1 MSLSNNSIKLIDWII
16 GLSFLLTSNEILLLE
31 NKWAKPNL
39 LWSKSTFSNYSLFK
53 NCKKWVLNPLKSSLI
68 TAEVVVWISRASLIA
83 PANLLSLFLFHWEFF
98 TEEIDKNFWGFSCVS
113 AVNSVKSNS
122 WWFKWEKFFQ
132 MSDSAKGLEVSNL
145 WLNWGNAGI
154 DLIELFEFEEGI
166 TDWAFV
172 ENEHDHDLFCWM
184 KRLL

>member
-83 PANLLSLFLFHWEFF
+83 PANLLSLTPNLTLDFF
-98 TEEIDKNFWGFSCVS
+98 FIGNFSLRKLTRTSGAFPALVLLIASRATADDSNGKNS
-113 AVNSVKSNS
+113 
-122 WWFKWEKFFQ
+122 FKWAILLK
-132 MSDSAKGLEVSNL
+132 DSKLA
-145 WLNWGNAGI
+145 I
-154 DLIELFEFEEGI
+154 C
-166 TDWAFV
+166 DWTEATLV
-172 ENEHDHDLFCWM
+172 LT
-184 KRLL
+184 